1 MRKFILHLVSD
12 STGETVSLL
21 ARACLVQFDDIEVEE
36 KIWPMVRNVNRAQ
49 VVLEAVEKQ
58 GGFVLYTLVDNVVTQ
73 HLENGC
79 QRLQIP
85 CIPVLEPI
93 VAAFAKYLG
102 AEMHARPGQQHVMDA
117 EYFSRIDAMQ
127 FALAHDDGQSTWDL
141 NEADVILLGVSRTS
155 KTPTCIYLAN
165 RGIKAANVPIVPGC
179 PIPEQLFKVDKP
191 LIVGL
196 NKDPKRLVEIRR
208 QRLKLLDRDENTDY
222 VNLDAVSREINEARR
237 LYAKHNW
244 PTINVSRKSIEETA
258 AQILHLY
265 QRRAESHDG
274 S

>member
-1 MRKFILHLVSD
+1 MRNFKLHLVSD

-21 ARACLVQFDDIEVEE
+21 ARACLVQFDDIDPEE
-36 KIWPMVRNVNRAQ
+36 KIWPMVRNVNR
-49 VVLEAVEKQ
+49 VEDVLKAVEEQ
-58 GGFVLYTLVDNVVTQ
+58 GGFVVYTLVDGEVARRLEEGCARLNV
-73 HLENGC
+73 
-79 QRLQIP
+79 P
-85 CIPVLEPI
+85 CIAVLDPI
-93 VAAFAKYLG
+93 VAAFSKYLG
-102 AEMHARPGQQHVMDA
+102 AEVNARPGHQHVMDA

-127 FALAHDDGQSTWDL
+127 FALSHDDGQSTWDL

-179 PIPEQLFKVDKP
+179 PIPEQIFEVKKP

-208 QRLKLLDRDENTDY
+208 QRLKLLDQDENTDY
-222 VNLDAVSREINEARR
+222 VNLEAVSKEINEARR
-237 LYAKHNW
+237 LYNKHNW

-265 QRRAESHDG
+265 QRRAEAG

>member
-1 MRKFILHLVSD
+1 MRSFVLHLVSD
-12 STGETVSLL
+12 STGETVSLIG
-21 ARACLVQFDDIEVEE
+21 RACLVQFDDIEVDE
-36 KIWPMVRNVNRAQ
+36 KIWPMVRNANKVNE
-49 VVLEAVEKQ
+49 VLAAVEKE
-58 GGFVLYTLVDNVVTQ
+58 GGFVLYTLVDREITRQ
-73 HLENGC
+73 LEDGC
-79 QRLQIP
+79 ARLQIP

-102 AEMHARPGQQHVMDA
+102 SEMHARPGQQHVMDA
-117 EYFSRIDAMQ
+117 EYFARIEAMQ

-141 NEADVILLGVSRTS
+141 EDADVILLGVSRTS

-179 PIPEQLFKVDKP
+179 PIPEQIFQVTKP

-208 QRLKLLDRDENTDY
+208 QRLKLLDQDEDTDY
-222 VNLDAVSREINEARR
+222 VNLEAVSQEINEARR
-237 LYAKHNW
+237 LYAKNGW

-258 AQILHLY
+258 AQIISLY
-265 QRRAESHDG
+265 QRRAEDRD
-274 S
+274 